1 MSIYNNAISLAARL
15 IPRFAN
21 PDTLV
26 FQERASV
33 SDGMGGTVTS
43 WSTKFS
49 CEGAVLPLSASEKLE
64 AMKLGE
70 ETSEKAYVQFS
81 SGTPTADD
89 RLLFKGSIYNVTGVL
104 NIAEAD
110 AVYVVFLAKGV
121 AV

>member
-1 MSIYNNAISLAARL
+1 MSIYDNAKALAARL

-49 CEGAVLPLSASEKLE
+49 CEGAVLPLSASEK
-64 AMKLGE
+64 
-70 ETSEKAYVQFS
+70 AYVQAT

-89 RLLFKGSIYNVTGVL
+89 RLLFKGSFYNVTGVL
-104 NIAEAD
+104 NITEAD